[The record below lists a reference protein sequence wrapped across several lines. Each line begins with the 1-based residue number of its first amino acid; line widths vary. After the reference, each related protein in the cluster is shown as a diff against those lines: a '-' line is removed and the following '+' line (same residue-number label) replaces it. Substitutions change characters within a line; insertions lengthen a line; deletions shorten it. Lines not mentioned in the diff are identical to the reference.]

1 MTAFLFRTASVVVLA
16 ATLAACTLDQPRYP
30 IREAPAPSPAAPTPA
45 PAASSAPAPSSSAPA
60 ETPRF
65 EAAPTASAV
74 ETKPLPPLASA
85 TQTPPVPVSPPPQTV
100 VPPPPAPAPVPSA
113 RLHPAPPP
121 APAPELASVTGP
133 VVAINDAKHAVI
145 VEKGDTV
152 NLISEGLMTPK
163 DLIIKANHLKKPYEL
178 EVGQHLKIP
187 VRKAYVVQ
195 AGDGLYGVARRF
207 STPVAILAE
216 LNGLEVK
223 SRLRPDQKILLP
235 AGARDLGPI
244 TASRAEGSRPSPPSR
259 PDLAIANVPP
269 SGPRPYDSLWP
280 SPPSRP
286 SAPFPPPA
294 PEASAPPP
302 SDAQIQIAG
311 RGRFVWPV
319 RGDVL
324 SGFGPKPGGQA
335 NDGLDIAAP
344 AQSPV
349 RAAAS
354 GDVVYSG
361 NQITEFGNL
370 VLIKHEGGWVTA
382 YGHLSVS
389 EVKIRQHVSQGDEIG
404 QVGQTG
410 GVDTPQL
417 HFEVR
422 YAPSPRDKARP
433 IDPTLVL
440 VSPIAP

>member
-1 MTAFLFRTASVVVLA
+1 MF
-16 ATLAACTLDQPRYP
+16 PPP
-30 IREAPAPSPAAPTPA
+30 IFSGRPGA
-45 PAASSAPAPSSSAPA
+45 PAAGSSA
-60 ETPRF
+60 RF
-65 EAAPTASAV
+65 H
-74 ETKPLPPLASA
+74 
-85 TQTPPVPVSPPPQTV
+85 
-100 VPPPPAPAPVPSA
+100 
-113 RLHPAPPP
+113 RAPPP
-121 APAPELASVTGP
+121 APEPRLASVTGP
-133 VVAINDAKHAVI
+133 VVEINDAKHAVI
-145 VEKGDTV
+145 VEKGDTL
-152 NLISEGLMTPK
+152 NLISEGLLTPK

-187 VRKAYVVQ
+187 VRQAYVVQ

-207 STPVAILAE
+207 STPVAVLAE
-216 LNGLEVK
+216 LNGIEVK

-235 AGARDLGPI
+235 AGARDMGPVS
-244 TASRAEGSRPSPPSR
+244 ASPAEVSRASPLSRS
-259 PDLAIANVPP
+259 DLAISTVPP

-280 SPPSRP
+280 SPPSRS
-286 SAPFPPPA
+286 SAPLAPTA

-302 SDAQIQIAG
+302 PTDAQIQVAG

-319 RGDVL
+319 KGDVL

-335 NDGLDIAAP
+335 NDGLDIAAK
-344 AQSPV
+344 ANSPV
-349 RAAAS
+349 LAAAS

-382 YGHLSVS
+382 YGHLAQS

-417 HFEVR
+417 HFEIR
-422 YAPSPRDKARP
+422 YAPSGRDKARP

-440 VSPIAP
+440 TSPVEP

>member
-1 MTAFLFRTASVVVLA
+1 
-16 ATLAACTLDQPRYP
+16 
-30 IREAPAPSPAAPTPA
+30 
-45 PAASSAPAPSSSAPA
+45 
-60 ETPRF
+60 
-65 EAAPTASAV
+65 
-74 ETKPLPPLASA
+74 
-85 TQTPPVPVSPPPQTV
+85 
-100 VPPPPAPAPVPSA
+100 
-113 RLHPAPPP
+113 
-121 APAPELASVTGP
+121 
-133 VVAINDAKHAVI
+133 VVAINDATHAVI
-145 VEKGDTV
+145 VERGDTL

-187 VRKAYVVQ
+187 LHKAYVVQ

-216 LNGLEVK
+216 LNGVEVK

-235 AGARDLGPI
+235 AGARDIGPVS
-244 TASRAEGSRPSPPSR
+244 ASVSTSRVAEGFRASPPR
-259 PDLAIANVPP
+259 REDLAIANPPP
-269 SGPRPYDSLWP
+269 SGPRAYDSLWP
-280 SPPSRP
+280 SPPSRS
-286 SAPFPPPA
+286 SAPLPPQA

-302 SDAQIQIAG
+302 PTDAQIQLAG

-319 RGDVL
+319 KGDVL

-335 NDGLDIAAP
+335 NDGLDIAAK
-344 AQSPV
+344 ANSPV

-382 YGHLSVS
+382 YGHLAQS

-410 GVDTPQL
+410 GVDAPQL
-417 HFEVR
+417 HFEIR
-422 YAPSPRDKARP
+422 YAPSSRDKARP

-440 VSPIAP
+440 TSPVEP